1 MEKLEDKIQQKK
13 REIKNLERELKNK
26 DKIDLKEL
34 RKNLEKCNNQKIKND
49 LYNKLEERIKS
60 LEDAKKIFTELSNS
74 DDDMKKKQETYKE
87 FVNIVYA
94 DNKQKNEIISEK
106 SKYILDFSRG
116 ISPVVILS
124 TLSASAFKQGHL
136 HTYILGLVSLL
147 IAIYLIVINYLDFI
161 TKIFKVD
168 SSKKTF
174 MISYV
179 LFYVLIISMIFHS
192 INSIVIYKLK

>member
-1 MEKLEDKIQQKK
+1 MQKK
-13 REIKNLERELKNK
+13 YLQIWVILMM
-26 DKIDLKEL
+26 IW
-34 RKNLEKCNNQKIKND
+34 
-49 LYNKLEERIKS
+49 
-60 LEDAKKIFTELSNS
+60 
-74 DDDMKKKQETYKE
+74 KKKQETYKE

-94 DNKQKNEIISEK
+94 DNKHKNERFSEK

-124 TLSASAFKQGHL
+124 TLAASAFKLGHL
-136 HTYILGLVSLL
+136 HTYIVGLVSLL
-147 IAIYLIVINYLDFI
+147 IAIYLIIINYLDFI

-179 LFYVLIISMIFHS
+179 FFYFLIIFMIFYS
-192 INSIVIYKLK
+192 ISLIEISKLK

>member
-1 MEKLEDKIQQKK
+1 M
-13 REIKNLERELKNK
+13 ERELKNK
-26 DKIDLKEL
+26 DKIDLKKL

-49 LYNKLEERIKS
+49 LYNKLEERIKN
-60 LEDAKKIFTELSNS
+60 LEDARKMLTDLSNA
-74 DDDMKKKQETYKE
+74 DDDIEKNQEKYKE
-87 FVNIVYA
+87 FLNIVYA
-94 DNKQKNEIISEK
+94 DVKQKNEIFSEK

-124 TLSASAFKQGHL
+124 TLAASAFKLGHL
-136 HTYILGLVSLL
+136 HTYIVGLVSLV
-147 IAIYLIVINYLDFI
+147 IAIYLILINYLDFI

-179 LFYVLIISMIFHS
+179 FFYFLIIFMIFYS
-192 INSIVIYKLK
+192 ISSIEISKLK

>member
-49 LYNKLEERIKS
+49 LYNKLEKRIKS
-60 LEDAKKIFTELSNS
+60 LEDAKKIFTDLSNS
-74 DDDMKKKQETYKE
+74 DDDMEKKKQETYKE

-94 DNKQKNEIISEK
+94 DTKQKNQIFSEK

-116 ISPVVILS
+116 ISPVVVLA
-124 TLSASAFKQGHL
+124 TLAAFASKKGHPL
-136 HTYILGLVSLL
+136 TYIVSLVFFS
-147 IAIYLIVINYLDFI
+147 IAIYLAVINYGDFI
-161 TKIFKVD
+161 TKFFKND
-168 SSKKTF
+168 SSKTKF
-174 MISYV
+174 IISYV
-179 LFYVLIISMIFHS
+179 LFLLIIIFILLYLFD
-192 INSIVIYKLK
+192 INF

>member
-49 LYNKLEERIKS
+49 LYNKLEKRIKS
-60 LEDAKKIFTELSNS
+60 LEDAKKIFTDLSNS
-74 DDDMKKKQETYKE
+74 DDDMEKKQETYKE

-94 DNKQKNEIISEK
+94 DTKQKNQIFSEK

-116 ISPVVILS
+116 ISPVVVLA
-124 TLSASAFKQGHL
+124 TLAAFASKKGHPL
-136 HTYILGLVSLL
+136 TYIVSLVFFS
-147 IAIYLIVINYLDFI
+147 IAIYLAVINYGDFI
-161 TKIFKVD
+161 TKFFKND
-168 SSKKTF
+168 SSKTKF
-174 MISYV
+174 IISYV
-179 LFYVLIISMIFHS
+179 LFLLIIIFILLYLFD
-192 INSIVIYKLK
+192 INF

>member
-74 DDDMKKKQETYKE
+74 DDDMKKKTR
-87 FVNIVYA
+87 NI
-94 DNKQKNEIISEK
+94 
-106 SKYILDFSRG
+106 
-116 ISPVVILS
+116 
-124 TLSASAFKQGHL
+124 
-136 HTYILGLVSLL
+136 
-147 IAIYLIVINYLDFI
+147 
-161 TKIFKVD
+161 
-168 SSKKTF
+168 
-174 MISYV
+174 
-179 LFYVLIISMIFHS
+179 
-192 INSIVIYKLK
+192 

>member
-1 MEKLEDKIQQKK
+1 MEKIEDKIQQKK

-49 LYNKLEERIKS
+49 LYNKLEERIKN
-60 LEDAKKIFTELSNS
+60 LEDARKMLTDMSNP
-74 DDDMKKKQETYKE
+74 DDMKKKQETYKE

-94 DNKQKNEIISEK
+94 DNKQKNEIFSEK

-124 TLSASAFKQGHL
+124 TLAAFAFKMGHPL
-136 HTYILGLVSLL
+136 TYIVSLVFFS
-147 IAIYLIVINYLDFI
+147 IAICLAIINYVDFI
-161 TKIFKVD
+161 TKFLKND
-168 SSKKTF
+168 SSKTNF
-174 MISYV
+174 VIGAV
-179 LFYVLIISMIFHS
+179 LD
-192 INSIVIYKLK
+192 N

>member
-49 LYNKLEERIKS
+49 LYNKLKERIKS
-60 LEDAKKIFTELSNS
+60 LEDAKKIFTDLSNS

-136 HTYILGLVSLL
+136 HTYIVGLVFLL
-147 IAIYLIVINYLDFI
+147 IAIYLILINYLDFI

-174 MISYV
+174 MICYV
-179 LFYVLIISMIFHS
+179 FFYVLIISMIFHS
-192 INSIVIYKLK
+192 INSIEISKLK